1 MPSRLRFGDF
11 ELDLA
16 AYALRSGDTAV
27 PLERQAMELLK
38 LLVDARGAL
47 VDRGQ
52 IQTALWSG
60 GVFVDHDAAINTAI
74 RKLRRAL
81 DDRPERPRFIET
93 VVGKGYR
100 FVAPVHEEV
109 PPPASALREPQRRF
123 PQYSIRR
130 GDEEYALAE
139 GGNVIGRDPDAQVY
153 IDHPSVSRRHALV
166 SIGQGG
172 AAIEDL
178 GSRNGTFVDGRR
190 IEEPT
195 SLHQRAVIGAGPIA
209 MTFEVLLAP
218 LSTKPMRSG
227 HRAPS

>member
-16 AYALRSGDTAV
+16 AYVLRSGGNAV
-27 PLERQAMELLK
+27 PLERQPMELLR

-47 VDRGQ
+47 VDRAQ
-52 IQTALWSG
+52 IQAALWTR

-81 DDRPERPRFIET
+81 GDPPERPRFIET

-100 FVAPVHEEV
+100 FVAPVQEDGPTPAL
-109 PPPASALREPQRRF
+109 PPRGPQRLF
-123 PQYSIRR
+123 PRYRIRR
-130 GDEEYALAE
+130 GDEEYALVE

-153 IDHPSVSRRHALV
+153 IDHPSVSRRHALIT
-166 SIGQGG
+166 IGRSG

-178 GSRNGTFVDGRR
+178 GSRNGTFVEGRR
-190 IEEPT
+190 IE
-195 SLHQRAVIGAGPIA
+195 QRTNLRERTAIGAGPIV
-209 MTFEVLLAP
+209 MTFEVLSAP
-218 LSTKPMRSG
+218 ASTKPMRNV
-227 HRAPS
+227 PS